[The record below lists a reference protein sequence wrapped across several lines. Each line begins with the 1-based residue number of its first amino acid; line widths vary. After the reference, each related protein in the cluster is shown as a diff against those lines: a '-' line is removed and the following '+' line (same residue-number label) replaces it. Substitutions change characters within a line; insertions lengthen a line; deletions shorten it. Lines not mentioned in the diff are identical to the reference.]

1 MINKFMR
8 SISDR
13 KEYREICKN
22 AAENEGDFSN
32 FKNNPQYNA
41 ILEHV
46 SPEQGSLYLNYLDKN
61 FPEYVNYLEKFKGN
75 DIYGSPKMSEYH
87 QTGPISPTTLRY
99 IKVLSD
105 LKNLM
110 GDLSGK
116 KIIEIGPGYG
126 GQCFILNQFFSDLD
140 YYLVDMEE
148 SLLLSHRYLDNLGV
162 SHRVIKPEEVDL
174 LDEEFDLVISN
185 YAYSEVDKEFQ
196 DKYWDKIIRKSKKGY
211 FTLNFVSDIFGI
223 NSYRLDE
230 INSTFS
236 VKNPSTLEEVPQTF
250 EKNIILYF

>member
-1 MINKFMR
+1 MR

-13 KEYREICKN
+13 KEYKEICKN
-22 AAENEGDFSN
+22 AAENESDFSN
-32 FKNNPQYNA
+32 FKNNFHYNA

-61 FPEYVNYLEKFKGN
+61 FPEYTNYLEKFKGN
-75 DIYGSPKMSEYH
+75 DTYGNPKIFEYP
-87 QTGPISPTTLRY
+87 QTGLISPSTLRY

-126 GQCFILNQFFSDLD
+126 GQCFILNQFFEGIEYS
-140 YYLVDMEE
+140 LVDMEE
-148 SLLLSHRYLDNLGV
+148 SLLLSHKYLDKLGV
-162 SHRVIKPEEVDL
+162 NHRIINPSEVDS

-185 YAYSEVDKEFQ
+185 YAYSEVDREYQ
-196 DKYWDKIIRKSKKGY
+196 DKYWDKIISKSKRGY

-223 NSYRLDE
+223 NSHSLNE
-230 INSTFS
+230 ISSIFST
-236 VKNPSTLEEVPQTF
+236 KNPSTLEEIPQTF